1 LPVLTL
7 TETQHYFVVN
17 LTIDILVVRCNS
29 LQLHVFIMVVIV
41 FDDKGVT
48 LFSDANDFLVSSF
61 LNEIYNIYVK
71 VFFVYFL
78 I

>member
-1 LPVLTL
+1 MVL
-7 TETQHYFVVN
+7 
-17 LTIDILVVRCNS
+17 
-29 LQLHVFIMVVIV
+29 IV

-48 LFSDANDFLVSSF
+48 LFFDANDFLVSSF